1 LFRISCFGFFFQRF
15 QAILDPRFGGLSKI
29 PFLWY
34 MLIVIREG
42 VFSMIAFDLIC
53 ANGHKF
59 ECWFKT
65 GGSYEEQKAGGVIM
79 CPICNDSNVEKA
91 ISPIAIRR
99 HGAVKPKQKKRRKGR
114 PLSGPAAVYD
124 YVNKNFEDVGPNFAR
139 EALRIHHGEAEE
151 RMIRGVT
158 LPQEEE
164 VLKEEGVPF
173 LKIPVIKRMDN

>member
-1 LFRISCFGFFFQRF
+1 
-15 QAILDPRFGGLSKI
+15 
-29 PFLWY
+29 
-34 MLIVIREG
+34 
-42 VFSMIAFDLIC
+42 MIAFDLIC

-65 GGSYEEQKAGGVIM
+65 GNSYEEQKAGGVIM
-79 CPICNDSNVEKA
+79 CPVCNDNNVEKA

-99 HGAVKPKQKKRRKGR
+99 HGAVKPNRKKEEKVDPYQVLQR
-114 PLSGPAAVYD
+114 VYD

-164 VLKEEGVPF
+164 VLREEGVPF
-173 LKIPVIKRMDN
+173 VKIPIVKRLDN